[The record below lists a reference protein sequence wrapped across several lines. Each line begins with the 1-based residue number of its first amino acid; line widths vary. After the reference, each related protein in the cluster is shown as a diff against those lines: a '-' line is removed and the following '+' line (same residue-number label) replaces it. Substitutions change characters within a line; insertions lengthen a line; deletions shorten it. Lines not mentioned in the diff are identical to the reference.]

1 MVFALLCITFAFRVQ
16 TQTINQ
22 KLITGIP
29 QLSGTVDAYSLKYD
43 AVTGGWFYGAYDT
56 VTTKYKIIS
65 PKGTSGEYT
74 YTNTYYA
81 LFDSEGNSYVIV
93 SNTVADTVYK
103 YSILKNNDILA
114 TYDNILNGWVI
125 KDNIVY
131 YAAQDAGMYY
141 FIIYDTK
148 TGATNKSKAYE
159 DIRLAYIPDGGY
171 SEGEP
176 EGYVGFTKTGKPYYI
191 AKSGG
196 ETFLVIG
203 GEEQKHYS
211 DITWY
216 DLKFNQQDE
225 PCYIARSQGKFY
237 EERGNTFVVNGTQ
250 EYKQFDW
257 VYGPL
262 LFDNSGSPVYVGQDS
277 TGEYKYRS
285 TIMKGGEVVSAIG
298 GNIYTYMFTPQGK
311 LAYITSTENIGND
324 GVSVWQS
331 YLVINGIKSNVYTS
345 INSPVFASNGA
356 VIFIASDKSNK
367 YFVVKNDEEI
377 SQKYDYIADARFLT
391 NGMLSYVCTKYGNY
405 DKKIPDKS
413 YVFIGGEE
421 FGPYNLINVADWKTN
436 TQVLSDNKGNY
447 AYMAGELV
455 DPVNYYYKYKV
466 YSNAGESKQFDNVS
480 DPKYINGKLYYFA
493 GNMKKKD
500 TYIYDYTL
508 YVDNKKLGDT
518 YSAYTDVVV
527 SSAGV
532 MTFIASK
539 GNDMYFV
546 EVKP

>member
-1 MVFALLCITFAFRVQ
+1 MVFALLCITFVSGAQ
-16 TQTINQ
+16 SQTINQ

-29 QLSGTVDAYSLKYD
+29 QLNGTVDAYSLKYD
-43 AVTGGWFYGAYDT
+43 PATGGWVYGAYDT
-56 VTTKYKIIS
+56 VISKYKIIS
-65 PKGTSGEYT
+65 PKGTSGDYT
-74 YTNTYYA
+74 YINSYNG
-81 LFDSEGNSYVIV
+81 LFDSEGNSYITASVNV
-93 SNTVADTVYK
+93 TDTVYK
-103 YSILKNNDILA
+103 YSILKNSEVLS
-114 TYDNILNGWVI
+114 TYDFISDGWVI
-125 KDNIVY
+125 KDNVIY

-141 FIIYDTK
+141 FVTYDTK
-148 TGATNKSKAYE
+148 TGVTNKSKGYE
-159 DIRLAYIPDGGY
+159 DLRLAYIPDGGF

-176 EGYVGFTKTGKPYYI
+176 MGYVGFTKSGKPYYI
-191 AKSGG
+191 ARSAG
-196 ETFLVIG
+196 ESFLVIG
-203 GEEQKHYS
+203 GDEQKHYS

-216 DLKFNQQDE
+216 DLKFNDMDE

-237 EERGNTFVVNGTQ
+237 EERGNTFVVKGTQ

-285 TIMKGGEVVSAIG
+285 TIMKGGEVVSSIG

-311 LAYITSTENIGND
+311 LAYISSTEIIGND
-324 GVSVWQS
+324 GESVWQS
-331 YLVINGIKSNVYTS
+331 YIVIDGKKSKEYSS
-345 INSPVFASNGA
+345 INSPVFSSNGT
-356 VIFIASDKSNK
+356 VLFTASDKNGK
-367 YFVVKNDEEI
+367 YFVVKNDEVI
-377 SQKYDYIADARFLT
+377 SEKYDYIADARFLT

-405 DKKIPDKS
+405 EKHISDKS
-413 YVFIGGEE
+413 YVFLGDEKN
-421 FGPYNLINVADWKTN
+421 GPYNVINAADWKTN
-436 TQVLSDNKGNY
+436 AQVLSDNKGNY

-455 DPVNYYYKYKV
+455 DPVNYTYKYAV
-466 YSNAGESKQFDNVS
+466 YSNKGESKQFDNVS
-480 DPKYINGKLYYFA
+480 DLKYINGKLCYFA

-518 YSAYTDVVV
+518 YSAYTDIAV

-539 GNDMYFV
+539 GNDMYLV